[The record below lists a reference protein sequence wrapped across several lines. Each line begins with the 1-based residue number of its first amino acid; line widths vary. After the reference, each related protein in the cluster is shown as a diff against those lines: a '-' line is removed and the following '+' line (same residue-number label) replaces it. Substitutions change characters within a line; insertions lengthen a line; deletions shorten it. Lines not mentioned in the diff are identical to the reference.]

1 MPNDNARP
9 GRRGLLCLLLG
20 CALMLWGGFL
30 LLTTPD
36 LLEYVLPA
44 PDADGAG
51 GALRALCEQGG
62 EQMAAL
68 SGVVDGYAFAA
79 RAQGVSVTSP
89 LGSVTATV
97 YAVSEGYFDVVHET
111 LQSGRFITQT
121 DVRRAER
128 AVVLDSR
135 AALALFSGEEPVGR
149 EVTLGGK
156 SYEVAGVFA
165 GGRRIGE
172 TDAYIAYV
180 PVTAADADGLSAVT
194 AAWVARPV
202 DDIGS
207 AIQMENT
214 LRAWKGGGSFYS
226 LSKLRL
232 GATAPLRWALLIAG
246 LALLLALLRRV
257 NALAWGRICLYAD
270 RLRLCYARELLPG
283 MIASAL
289 LCLLLYAA
297 LACELWALAA
307 FSIAPLLVFS
317 EWIPEVVVE
326 LSSLQSRFWAL
337 AVDNAAA
344 VRYVTR
350 FVCRLELGQGLLR
363 WGFFAALL
371 GLVLRL
377 WPFLSRRPVLAVF
390 PRER

>member
-1 MPNDNARP
+1 MPNDKPRP
-9 GRRGLLCLLLG
+9 GRWGSLCLLLG
-20 CALMLWGGFL
+20 CALMLWGGCL

-44 PDADGAG
+44 PAADEDG
-51 GALRALCEQGG
+51 GGLCALYEQGG
-62 EQMAAL
+62 EQMDAL
-68 SGVVDGYAFAA
+68 AGVVDGHAFAA
-79 RAQGVSVTSP
+79 RAQGVSVSTA

-97 YAVSEGYFDVVHET
+97 YAVGEGYFDVVHET
-111 LQSGRFITQT
+111 LQGGRFITQT
-121 DVRRAER
+121 DVRRTER

-156 SYEVAGVFA
+156 AYEVAGVFA

-172 TDAYIAYV
+172 ADAYIAYV
-180 PVTAADADGLSAVT
+180 PVTAADADGLNAAT

-202 DDIGS
+202 DDVGS

-232 GATAPLRWALLIAG
+232 GAAAPLRWALLIAG
-246 LALLLALLRRV
+246 LAVLMALLRRV

-270 RLRLCYARELLPG
+270 RLRLHYARELLPG
-283 MIASAL
+283 MLASAL

-297 LACELWALAA
+297 LACALWVLAA

-337 AVDNAAA
+337 NANSAAA
-344 VRYVTR
+344 VRCVTR
-350 FVCRLELGQGLLR
+350 FVCRLELGRGLLR

-377 WPFLSRRPVLAVF
+377 WPFLNRRPVKAAF
-390 PRER
+390 PREG

>member
-1 MPNDNARP
+1 MPNDNVRP
-9 GRRGLLCLLLG
+9 GRRGLVCLLLG

-44 PDADGAG
+44 PTADEGG
-51 GALRALCEQGG
+51 GALRTLCEQGG
-62 EQMAAL
+62 EQLDTLA
-68 SGVVDGYAFAA
+68 GVVDGYAFAA
-79 RAQGVSVTSP
+79 RAQGVSITSA

-97 YAVSEGYFDVVHET
+97 YAVGEGYFDVVHET
-111 LQSGRFITQT
+111 LQNGRFITQT

-128 AVVLDSR
+128 AIVLDSR

-149 EVTLGGK
+149 EVMLGGK
-156 SYEVAGVFA
+156 TYEVAGVFA
-165 GGRRIGE
+165 GGQRIGE
-172 TDAYIAYV
+172 ADAYIAYV

-202 DDIGS
+202 DDVGS

-226 LSKLRL
+226 LSKLKL
-232 GATAPLRWALLIAG
+232 GAAAPLRWALLIVS
-246 LALLLALLRRV
+246 LAVLMALLRRV
-257 NALAWGRICLYAD
+257 NAFAWGRICCYAD
-270 RLRLCYARELLPG
+270 RLRLHYLRKLWPG
-283 MIASAL
+283 MAASAL
-289 LCLLLYAA
+289 LCLLLYGA
-297 LACELWALAA
+297 LALALWALAA

-317 EWIPEVVVE
+317 EWIPEVAVE

-337 AVDNAAA
+337 AADNAAA

-350 FVCRLELGQGLLR
+350 FVCRAELGQGLLR

-377 WPFLSRRPVLAVF
+377 WPFLSRRPVLAAF